1 MKRLP
6 RLTWQEGM
14 VLNQLF
20 TDYTKV
26 PEEMRGL
33 IKPALRKNKKLVSRY
48 LRKEEFDV
56 YFACSLRSRDD
67 FEYAERICREIEKK
81 IPGIQIVMP
90 ANFALPSPRQKG
102 DIERLLIK
110 KSKCILLL
118 DSGKDTWGRDVEAAE
133 MMILYRKPALIL
145 VSDKPDGIH
154 ASRYQIFQKI
164 HPKNVIGHPHQ
175 AWGMHV
181 HKNIRGLVKCLRRI
195 LTKKIKTVEKI
206 EDGGTNHYC
215 RSCGSLICRSDVVW
229 LEGGENCR
237 LLQRY

>member
-1 MKRLP
+1 MKKLP

-26 PEEMRGL
+26 PKELRKL
-33 IKPALRKNKKLVSRY
+33 IKPALKKNEKLISLY
-48 LRKEEFDV
+48 LHQPEFDV
-56 YFACSLRSRDD
+56 YFACSLRSKED
-67 FEYAERICREIEKK
+67 FEYAEKICREIETK

-90 ANFALPSPRQKG
+90 ANFAMRSNRQKG

-110 KSKCILLL
+110 RSKCILLL

-133 MMILYRKPALIL
+133 MMILHHKPALIL
-145 VSDKPDGIH
+145 VSDESDGVH
-154 ASRYQIFQKI
+154 ASRYRIFKEI
-164 HPKNVIGHPHQ
+164 HPANVVGSPYQ
-175 AWGMHV
+175 AVGMHV

-195 LTKKIKTVEKI
+195 LARKIETTEKI

-215 RSCGSLICRSDVVW
+215 RSCGSLVCRSDVVW
-229 LEGGENCR
+229 FEKEKK
-237 LLQRY
+237 